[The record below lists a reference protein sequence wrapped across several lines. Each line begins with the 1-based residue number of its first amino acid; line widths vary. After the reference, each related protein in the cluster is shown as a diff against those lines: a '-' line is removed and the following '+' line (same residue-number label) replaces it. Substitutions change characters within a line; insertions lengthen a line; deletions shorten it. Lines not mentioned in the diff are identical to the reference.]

1 MAAGISELNP
11 APKSVTTAPCD
22 GVLVLIMGSGAPTA
36 SPAAG
41 DSGAGRP
48 EAMPTLVVDGH
59 NVIGTRPDG
68 WWRDRPG
75 AARRL
80 LARVQCL
87 AAADGGTGV
96 VLVLDVAVAGLPEGD
111 HGGVSVRYARRRG
124 RDAADD
130 RIVDDLGGVGRPGGG
145 GDVRPRT
152 GGAGG
157 GAARIT
163 GAGAFLSR
171 LDRCGC

>member
-1 MAAGISELNP
+1 
-11 APKSVTTAPCD
+11 
-22 GVLVLIMGSGAPTA
+22 
-36 SPAAG
+36 
-41 DSGAGRP
+41 
-48 EAMPTLVVDGH
+48 MPTLVVDGH

-68 WWRDRPG
+68 WWRDRQG

-87 AAADGGTGV
+87 AAADGGTGM
-96 VLVLDVAVAGLPEGD
+96 VLVLDVAVAGLAEGD

-130 RIVDDLGGVGRPGGG
+130 RIVDDLGELDGPVEVVTSDR
-145 GDVRPRT
+145 
-152 GGAGG
+152 AL
-157 GAARIT
+157 AARAAARGARVT

>member
-1 MAAGISELNP
+1 
-11 APKSVTTAPCD
+11 
-22 GVLVLIMGSGAPTA
+22 
-36 SPAAG
+36 
-41 DSGAGRP
+41 
-48 EAMPTLVVDGH
+48 MPTLVVDGH

-68 WWRDRPG
+68 WWRDRAG

-87 AAADGGTGV
+87 AAADGGTGM
-96 VLVLDVAVAGLPEGD
+96 VLVLDVAVAGLAEGD
-111 HGGVSVRYARRRG
+111 HGGVSVRFARRRG

-130 RIVDDLGGVGRPGGG
+130 RIVDDLGELDGPVEVVTSDRALAARAAARG
-145 GDVRPRT
+145 
-152 GGAGG
+152 
-157 GAARIT
+157 ARIT

>member
-1 MAAGISELNP
+1 
-11 APKSVTTAPCD
+11 
-22 GVLVLIMGSGAPTA
+22 
-36 SPAAG
+36 
-41 DSGAGRP
+41 
-48 EAMPTLVVDGH
+48 MPTLVVDGH

-75 AARRL
+75 AARLL

-87 AAADGGTGV
+87 AAAHGGTGV

-130 RIVDDLGGVGRPGGG
+130 RIVDDLAALDGPVEVVTSDRALAARAAARG
-145 GDVRPRT
+145 
-152 GGAGG
+152 
-157 GAARIT
+157 ARIT

>member
-1 MAAGISELNP
+1 
-11 APKSVTTAPCD
+11 
-22 GVLVLIMGSGAPTA
+22 
-36 SPAAG
+36 
-41 DSGAGRP
+41 
-48 EAMPTLVVDGH
+48 MPTLVVDGH

-68 WWRDRPG
+68 WWRDRAG

-87 AAADGGTGV
+87 AAADGGTGM
-96 VLVLDVAVAGLPEGD
+96 VLVLDVAVAGLAEGD

-130 RIVDDLGGVGRPGGG
+130 RIVDDLGELDGPVEVVTSDR
-145 GDVRPRT
+145 
-152 GGAGG
+152 AL
-157 GAARIT
+157 AARAAARGARVT

>member
-1 MAAGISELNP
+1 
-11 APKSVTTAPCD
+11 
-22 GVLVLIMGSGAPTA
+22 
-36 SPAAG
+36 
-41 DSGAGRP
+41 
-48 EAMPTLVVDGH
+48 MPTLVVDGH

-68 WWRDRPG
+68 WWRDRQG

-87 AAADGGTGV
+87 AAADGGTGM
-96 VLVLDVAVAGLPEGD
+96 VLVLDVAVAGLAEGD

-130 RIVDDLGGVGRPGGG
+130 RIVDDLGELDGPVEVVTSDRALAARAAARG
-145 GDVRPRT
+145 
-152 GGAGG
+152 
-157 GAARIT
+157 ARIT

>member
-1 MAAGISELNP
+1 
-11 APKSVTTAPCD
+11 
-22 GVLVLIMGSGAPTA
+22 
-36 SPAAG
+36 
-41 DSGAGRP
+41 
-48 EAMPTLVVDGH
+48 MPTLVVDGH

-111 HGGVSVRYARRRG
+111 HGGVSVRYARRHG

-130 RIVDDLGGVGRPGGG
+130 RIVDDLAASDGPVEVVTSDRALAARAAARG
-145 GDVRPRT
+145 
-152 GGAGG
+152 
-157 GAARIT
+157 ARIT